1 MISFEN
7 INILYFTMYQSSTQP
22 YTKAIIILA
31 VEQVSW
37 ISLIFMVV
45 SMKRLPFALK
55 IPNEETIHE
64 MEDARKLN
72 GDFA

>member
-1 MISFEN
+1 
-7 INILYFTMYQSSTQP
+7 MYQSSTQP

-31 VEQVSW
+31 VEQVSRVW

-45 SMKRLPFALK
+45 SMKGLPFALK